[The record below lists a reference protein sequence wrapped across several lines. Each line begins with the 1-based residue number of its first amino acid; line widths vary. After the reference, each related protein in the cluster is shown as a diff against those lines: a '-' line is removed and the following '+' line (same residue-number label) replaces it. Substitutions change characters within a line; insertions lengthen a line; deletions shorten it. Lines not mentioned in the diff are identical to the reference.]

1 METLTP
7 LNNNE
12 IPETEIENNV
22 VDELTY
28 NQQRAKKWADYQKAY
43 QLKYRKEYYEKNKD
57 KMIENA
63 LKWNKEHLDKQKEIH
78 RTWYKAH
85 RDVILEKQRAKSKS
99 KRPEQLTSEPSPCP
113 FSVAL
118 PTMTI

>member
-1 METLTP
+1 MEILTP
-7 LNNNE
+7 LNTNE
-12 IPETEIENNV
+12 TPETELENNI

-28 NQQRAKKWADYQKAY
+28 NQQRAKKWAEYQKNY
-43 QLKYRKEYYEKNKD
+43 HSNYRKQYYEKNKD

-63 LKWNKEHLDKQKEIH
+63 LNWNKVHLDKQKEIH
-78 RTWYKAH
+78 KKWYQAH

-99 KRPEQLTSEPSPCP
+99 KTPQNLTGEPSPCP

-118 PTMTI
+118 PTMPI